1 MNRLNQILIGLLVV
15 QVGLALLVFLGD
27 DEATIGELKPVVTS
41 LEASAI
47 DRIQVFDRRGDP
59 EDKGAE
65 EREGAGKKDK
75 SDSEPKVVLE
85 RRGSEWVLASH
96 HDYPAVADRVTELLD
111 KVMAMRSR
119 GPVASGTAR
128 QRQLE
133 VAEDRYQRKLVLSAG
148 KNQIT
153 LYVGASAGAR
163 QTSVRLEGQDQ
174 VHGVSGVT
182 SYGIG
187 ADPSSWVDTT
197 YFKVDRKEI
206 ASFEV
211 VNRNGSFLLEQTGEN
226 QWSATVDGQP
236 LVIPKGS
243 ELNTTTID
251 ELVAKLAS
259 IHMVEPGDP
268 ARQVSSPLATVT
280 IRTRDPNAAS
290 APEGA
295 GEDANAD
302 APVTSQ
308 PAAEYVLDIAEADA
322 GDRNYVRVRGN
333 SNAAQ
338 VSALSVT
345 DLPELSRDR
354 LVRKE
359 GEAPPPEAPDESP
372 GVDPHAMP
380 EGLPPGLDIG
390 P

>member
-27 DEATIGELKPVVTS
+27 DEATIGELKPVVAN

-59 EDKGAE
+59 DDKGAE
-65 EREGAGKKDK
+65 ESEGAGKQDK

-96 HDYPAVADRVTELLD
+96 HDYPAVADRITGLLD
-111 KVMAMRSR
+111 KVIAMRSR

-148 KNQIT
+148 KNAIT

-187 ADPSSWVDTT
+187 ADPGSWIDTT

-211 VNRNGSFLLEQTGEN
+211 VNRNGSFLLEQTGDN

-259 IHMVEPGDP
+259 VHMVEPGDP
-268 ARQVSSPLATVT
+268 ARQVTSPLATVT

-290 APEGA
+290 APDRG
-295 GEDANAD
+295 GEDAD

-308 PAAEYVLDIAEADA
+308 PAAEYILDIVEADA
-322 GDRNYVRVRGN
+322 VDRYYVRVRGN

-345 DLPELSRDR
+345 ELPELTRDR

-359 GEAPPPEAPDESP
+359 GEAPPPAAPDE
-372 GVDPHAMP
+372 GAGFDPHGMP